1 MSGPSKHG
9 VESAGADSIASS
21 LREHREDCDH
31 EVCLTCGDVA
41 VEMRVLRVDGD
52 LAVCEAA
59 DGDVRA
65 VEVALVDAVEEGD
78 TLLVHADVALVRV

>member
-1 MSGPSKHG
+1 MS
-9 VESAGADSIASS
+9 
-21 LREHREDCDH
+21 DCDH
-31 EVCLTCGDVA
+31 DVCLTCGDVA
-41 VEMRVLRVDGD
+41 VEMRVVRLDGD

-65 VEVALVDAVEEGD
+65 VEVALLDGIEEGD

>member
-1 MSGPSKHG
+1 VSDCGPG
-9 VESAGADSIASS
+9 D
-21 LREHREDCDH
+21 
-31 EVCLTCGDVA
+31 VCITCGDVA
-41 VEMRVLRVDGD
+41 VEMRVVRLDGD

-65 VEVALVDAVEEGD
+65 VEVALLEGIQEGD